1 LSIEKTDNVL
11 TCERA
16 GRCRTVYTSAK
27 GAGRIRSSKRKAIN
41 ASDYRHGGK
50 TKIVETA
57 AKKALF
63 GSGYNGNT
71 F

>member
-1 LSIEKTDNVL
+1 ML
-11 TCERA
+11 TWKSGALPC
-16 GRCRTVYTSAK
+16 GIYIGK